1 MPNHFQQ
8 LQNAFRAEWAGR
20 PQHAYLEGANLEYDG
35 ARFFWVYDAHGD
47 EIIRWECR
55 NFPGCAS
62 LIITTKVELRQNLRG
77 QGLGRYFRELR
88 HRAYKRAGFVG
99 EIATVRTDN
108 DPQNRL
114 MVTMGATKMGEFPSD
129 FGGAYALWLTKLSQ
143 TQPEARPVITMTAPP
158 PPRAPIPAAP
168 PLPMPPPADPVAA
181 QAAEERYQA
190 FVAPPHHR
198 KVKVFAHRRGL

>member
-8 LQNAFRAEWAGR
+8 LQNDFRAEWAGR

-129 FGGAYALWLTKLSQ
+129 FGGAYALWLTKLQPAQ
-143 TQPEARPVITMTAPP
+143 TQTVETHRVQIDNPFPV
-158 PPRAPIPAAP
+158 RAPVPVAP
-168 PLPMPPPADPVAA
+168 PLPVPPPVT
-181 QAAEERYQA
+181 EEYQA